1 MSRPVYICQC
11 SSPAPALLPARAQLR
26 APPPLRPLPVN
37 VAILLD
43 GGRPVT
49 ILTWVGKSIHFH
61 LVWNTTE
68 FKLTWKFPEPLS
80 DRRVCAYPSPK
91 LSVLLCWSSFGH
103 VSVVLFPFRL
113 AQANRR
119 SEGHWTGRMK
129 PAVSCSS
136 TPKSLHKTI

>member
-1 MSRPVYICQC
+1 MPHLQETPTVSRPVYMCQR
-11 SSPAPALLPARAQLR
+11 SSPAPAPLPARAQLR
-26 APPPLRPLPVN
+26 APPPPRPLPVN

-43 GGRPVT
+43 EGRPVT

-80 DRRVCAYPSPK
+80 DRRVRAYPSPE
-91 LSVLLCWSSFGH
+91 LVCFVVLGAVLVMF
-103 VSVVLFPFRL
+103 SVVLFPFRL

-119 SEGHWTGRMK
+119 SEGHWT
-129 PAVSCSS
+129 A
-136 TPKSLHKTI
+136 LDE